1 MRIILIFVPYIL
13 VPLILALFSKKFN
26 LKNREWTYII
36 SGIIILIYPFVL
48 FWFDDLL
55 NPPPQGP
62 RCGNP
67 QIGFFL
73 GNIVLFF
80 LMSLLLQL
88 IFNKLFL
95 NAKNNS

>member
-1 MRIILIFVPYIL
+1 MRSFLIFVPYIL
-13 VPLILALFSKKFN
+13 VPLILVLIFKKFK

-55 NPPPQGP
+55 NPPHQGP

-67 QIGFFL
+67 QMGFL
-73 GNIVLFF
+73 LSNLVLFF
-80 LMSLLLQL
+80 PISLLLQL